1 MKKKVKNFSSRQITH
16 KKKKNP
22 SIWFIS
28 QGSLKSMWKQISA
41 KIPGWLLM
49 VTLKEISEKFQRQLL
64 NKSVTILTAIS
75 ISLEGG

>member
-1 MKKKVKNFSSRQITH
+1 
-16 KKKKNP
+16 
-22 SIWFIS
+22 
-28 QGSLKSMWKQISA
+28 
-41 KIPGWLLM
+41 M